1 VIRTREP
8 FRPSGFGLTK
18 VKNMNTL
25 EFMRDMAS
33 RALRLSRSTLD
44 LHTSRELRIMG
55 EELKAK
61 SEECAREHDAAADKP
76 GSVRS

>member
-1 VIRTREP
+1 
-8 FRPSGFGLTK
+8 
-18 VKNMNTL
+18 MNTI

-61 SEECAREHDAAADKP
+61 SDECARELGPAAGEP
-76 GSVRS
+76 RGMRS

>member
-1 VIRTREP
+1 
-8 FRPSGFGLTK
+8 
-18 VKNMNTL
+18 MNTI

-33 RALRLSRSTLD
+33 RALRLSRNTLD

-61 SEECAREHDAAADKP
+61 SEECARERGAAGDKP

>member
-1 VIRTREP
+1 
-8 FRPSGFGLTK
+8 
-18 VKNMNTL
+18 MNTI

-33 RALRLSRSTLD
+33 RALRLSRNTLD

-61 SEECAREHDAAADKP
+61 SDECARERCASAANP
-76 GSVRS
+76 EPSPENS

>member
-1 VIRTREP
+1 
-8 FRPSGFGLTK
+8 
-18 VKNMNTL
+18 MNTV

-55 EELKAK
+55 EELKQK
-61 SEECAREHDAAADKP
+61 SEQCARELG
-76 GSVRS
+76 GSANESGDTRP

>member
-1 VIRTREP
+1 
-8 FRPSGFGLTK
+8 
-18 VKNMNTL
+18 MNTV

-61 SEECAREHDAAADKP
+61 SEEYAREQMTSADESE
-76 GSVRS
+76 GRHT

>member
-1 VIRTREP
+1 MIQPPEP
-8 FRPSGFGLTK
+8 FRLSGFGLTK
-18 VKNMNTL
+18 VKNMNTV

-61 SEECAREHDAAADKP
+61 SEECARELGAAADDH
-76 GSVRS
+76 GRLRS